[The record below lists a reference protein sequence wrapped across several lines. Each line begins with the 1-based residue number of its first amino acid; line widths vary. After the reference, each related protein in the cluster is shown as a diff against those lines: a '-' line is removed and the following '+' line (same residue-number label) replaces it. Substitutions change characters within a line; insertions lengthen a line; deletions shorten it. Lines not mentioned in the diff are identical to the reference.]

1 MSFPKFIPGE
11 DSATWHQHWQREGG
25 RKYQNQAGF
34 LGAIEHNT
42 TALGWCVEQPMSL
55 QAGHFQLGICSEED
69 EVILTGYTSFVHE
82 TFYIIVHSDEPLQN
96 LLAENIQWL
105 TNTLVNQSEHSTS

>member
-11 DSATWHQHWQREGG
+11 VSATWHQHWQREGG
-25 RKYQNQAGF
+25 RKSGF

-55 QAGHFQLGICSEED
+55 KAGHFQLGVSSED
-69 EVILTGYTSFVHE
+69 EVILTGIH
-82 TFYIIVHSDEPLQN
+82 
-96 LLAENIQWL
+96 LLF
-105 TNTLVNQSEHSTS
+105 TKPSTL